1 MAIST
6 NHEASPLKRAFMRYR
21 PDGWTAGALV
31 VAAFVAVP
39 VVAVVT
45 LALAPDDNIW
55 AHLSATVLPL
65 YIQQTLLLM
74 FGVGVGTLVIGTG
87 TAWLVTM
94 CRFPGSRVFEWALL
108 LPLAVP
114 AYVLAFVITDQLEYA
129 GTLQVLLREIFGWK
143 SRQDYWFPEI
153 RSLGGAAA
161 VMTLVMYPY
170 VYLLSRAAFL
180 EQSVC
185 VLEVSRT
192 LGKNPWR
199 GFASVALP
207 LARPAIVVGVALA
220 LMETLNDFGTVQF
233 FGVPTF
239 TAGIYDVWLNMNS
252 VSGAAQMASVL
263 LLFVVAL
270 LTVERLARR
279 GQRYHHTS
287 SKYSS
292 LPSYPLGGG
301 RALLA
306 FACCLLPVALGFLL
320 PAGVLAK
327 YALAHYA
334 ETLSGDFWTYA
345 ANSLML
351 SSLTAAA
358 AVLIGLA
365 MAYGLR
371 LGAGPVVRAATRI
384 ASTGYAVPGAVLAIG
399 VIIPMA
405 TVDNALD
412 SLSRNAFGLP
422 LGLLMSGTVFAIVY
436 GYLARFTALSFGTLD
451 AGLAKIT
458 PSMDGAA
465 RTLGC
470 GPLQVL
476 RRVHLPMLRGSALTA
491 ALLVFVD
498 CMKELPMTIILRPFN
513 FDTLAT
519 YVYQYASDEL
529 LEKSALGALAIVVTG
544 ILPVI
549 LLSLTIARS
558 RPGQAD
564 RRGPAADLGFE
575 GVAP

>member
-1 MAIST
+1 MMS
-6 NHEASPLKRAFMRYR
+6 EESPLRRAFTRYR
-21 PDGWTAGALV
+21 PDGWTAAALV
-31 VAAFVAVP
+31 VAALVAIP
-39 VVAVVT
+39 VIAVVW
-45 LALAPDDNIW
+45 LAFSTDDDIW

-65 YIQQTLLLM
+65 YIQETFLLM
-74 FGVGVGTLVIGTG
+74 VGVGVGTFVIGTG

-94 CRFPGSRVFEWALL
+94 CRFPGSRVFEWAML

-114 AYVLAFVITDQLEYA
+114 AYVLAFVVTDQLEYA
-129 GTLQVLLREIFGWK
+129 GALQVALREIFGWK
-143 SRQDYWFPEI
+143 DRQDYWFPEI

-161 VMTLVMYPY
+161 VMTLVLYPY

-192 LGKNPWR
+192 LGKDPWQ
-199 GFASVALP
+199 GFATVAMP

-220 LMETLNDFGTVQF
+220 LMETLNDFGTVQY

-252 VSGAAQMASVL
+252 VAGAAQMASVL

-270 LTVERLARR
+270 LTIERLARR

-292 LPSYPLGGG
+292 LPSYPLHGLRG
-301 RALLA
+301 ALA
-306 FACCLLPVALGFLL
+306 FLACLVPVALGFLL
-320 PAGVLAK
+320 PAGVLAN
-327 YALAHYA
+327 YAVAYFA
-334 ETLSGDFWTYA
+334 ESLSANFWTYA

-351 SSLTAAA
+351 SSLTAVAA
-358 AVLIGLA
+358 IAIGLA

-371 LGAGPVVRAATRI
+371 LGAGPVVKAATRV

-405 TVDNALD
+405 ALDNALD
-412 SLSRNAFGLP
+412 AFARDVFGFS

-436 GYLARFTALSFGTLD
+436 GYLARFTALSFGTLE

-470 GPLQVL
+470 GPAQVL
-476 RRVHLPMLRGSALTA
+476 RRIHLPMLRGSALTA

-519 YVYQYASDEL
+519 YVYQFASDEL
-529 LEKSALGALAIVVTG
+529 LEESALGALTIVATG

-558 RPGQAD
+558 RPGQAGT
-564 RRGPAADLGFE
+564 RRPVDEISLE

>member
-1 MAIST
+1 MIS
-6 NHEASPLKRAFMRYR
+6 EVSPLRRAFARYR
-21 PDGWTAGALV
+21 PDGWTAAALV
-31 VAAFVAVP
+31 VAALVAIP
-39 VVAVVT
+39 VIAVVW
-45 LALAPDDNIW
+45 LAFSADDDIW

-65 YIQQTLLLM
+65 YIRETFLLM
-74 FGVGVGTLVIGTG
+74 VGVGVGTLVIGTG

-94 CRFPGSRVFEWALL
+94 CRFPGSRVFEWAML

-114 AYVLAFVITDQLEYA
+114 SYVLAFVITDQLEYA
-129 GTLQVLLREIFGWK
+129 GALQVGLREIFGWK
-143 SRQDYWFPEI
+143 DRQDYWFPEI
-153 RSLGGAAA
+153 RSLGGAAT
-161 VMTLVMYPY
+161 VMTLVLYPY

-192 LGKNPWR
+192 LGKDPWQ
-199 GFASVALP
+199 GFATVAMP

-220 LMETLNDFGTVQF
+220 LMEALNDFGTVQYF
-233 FGVPTF
+233 AVPTF

-252 VSGAAQMASVL
+252 VAGAAQMASVL
-263 LLFVVAL
+263 LLFVIAL
-270 LTVERLARR
+270 LAVERLARR

-292 LPSYPLGGG
+292 LPSYPLRGP
-301 RALLA
+301 RAALA
-306 FACCLLPVALGFLL
+306 FLACLVPVALGFLL
-320 PAGVLAK
+320 PAGVLAN
-327 YALAHYA
+327 YAVAYFT
-334 ETLSGDFWTYA
+334 ESLSGNFWTYA

-351 SSLTAAA
+351 SSLTALA
-358 AVLIGLA
+358 AVAIGLA

-371 LGAGPVVRAATRI
+371 LGAGPVVKAATRV

-405 TVDNALD
+405 ALDNALD
-412 SLSRNAFGLP
+412 ALSRDVFGVS
-422 LGLLMSGTVFAIVY
+422 LGLLMSGTAFAVVY
-436 GYLARFTALSFGTLD
+436 GYLARFTALSFGTLE

-470 GPLQVL
+470 GPAQVL
-476 RRVHLPMLRGSALTA
+476 RRIHLPMLRGSALTA

-519 YVYQYASDEL
+519 YVYQFASDEL
-529 LEKSALGALAIVVTG
+529 LEESALGALTIVATG

-558 RPGQAD
+558 RPGQAGT
-564 RRGPAADLGFE
+564 RRPMDEISLE

>member
-1 MAIST
+1 LIVA
-6 NHEASPLKRAFMRYR
+6 
-21 PDGWTAGALV
+21 ALV
-31 VAAFVAVP
+31 AIPVIA
-39 VVAVVT
+39 VVA
-45 LALAPDDNIW
+45 LAFSPDDGIW
-55 AHLSATVLPL
+55 AHLSTTVLPL
-65 YIQQTLLLM
+65 YIRETFLLM
-74 FGVGVGTLVIGTG
+74 VGVGIGTFVIGTG

-94 CRFPGSRVFEWALL
+94 CRFPGSRVFEWAML

-114 AYVLAFVITDQLEYA
+114 TYVLAFVVTDQLEYA
-129 GTLQVLLREIFGWK
+129 GTLQVWLREIFGWK
-143 SRQDYWFPEI
+143 DRQDYWFPEI
-153 RSLGGAAA
+153 RSLGGAIA
-161 VMTLVMYPY
+161 VMTLVLYPY
-170 VYLLSRAAFL
+170 VYLLGRAAFL

-192 LGKNPWR
+192 LGKDPWQ
-199 GFASVALP
+199 GFASVAMP

-233 FGVPTF
+233 FAVPTF

-252 VSGAAQMASVL
+252 IAGAAQMASVL
-263 LLFVVAL
+263 LLFVIVL
-270 LTVERLARR
+270 LAVERVARR

-292 LPSYPLGGG
+292 LPTYPLHGV
-301 RALLA
+301 RAALA
-306 FACCLLPVALGFLL
+306 VLACLLPVALGFLL
-320 PAGVLAK
+320 PAGVLAN

-334 ETLSGDFWTYA
+334 RTLSGDFWTYA

-351 SSLTAAA
+351 SSLTALV
-358 AVLIGLA
+358 AVVIGLS

-371 LGAGPVVRAATRI
+371 LGAGPVVKAATRV

-405 TVDNALD
+405 AVDNALD
-412 SLSRNAFGLP
+412 ALTRNVLGISIGLV
-422 LGLLMSGTVFAIVY
+422 MSGTLFAIVY
-436 GYLARFTALSFGTLD
+436 GYLARFTALSFGTLE

-470 GPLQVL
+470 GPMRVL
-476 RRVHLPMLRGSALTA
+476 RRVHLPMLRGSAMTA

-513 FDTLAT
+513 FETLAT
-519 YVYQYASDEL
+519 HVYQFASDEL
-529 LEKSALGALAIVVTG
+529 LEESALGALTIVATG

-549 LLSLTIARS
+549 LLSVAIARS
-558 RPGQAD
+558 RPGRGGA
-564 RRGPAADLGFE
+564 RRPVEEISLE

>member
-1 MAIST
+1 MMS
-6 NHEASPLKRAFMRYR
+6 EESPLKRAFTRYR
-21 PDGWTAGALV
+21 PDGWTAVAVIVAIFIAIPVIAV
-31 VAAFVAVP
+31 VALAFS
-39 VVAVVT
+39 
-45 LALAPDDNIW
+45 PDDDIW

-65 YIQQTLLLM
+65 YIRETFLLM
-74 FGVGVGTLVIGTG
+74 VGVGVGTFVIGTG

-94 CRFPGSRVFEWALL
+94 CRFPGSRVFEWAML

-129 GTLQVLLREIFGWK
+129 GALQVWLREIFGWK
-143 SRQDYWFPEI
+143 DRQEYWFPEI
-153 RSLGGAAA
+153 RSLGGAAT
-161 VMTLVMYPY
+161 VMMLVLYPY

-185 VLEVSRT
+185 VIEVSRT
-192 LGKNPWR
+192 LGKDPWQI
-199 GFASVALP
+199 FFSVAMP
-207 LARPAIVVGVALA
+207 LARPAIVVGVTLA
-220 LMETLNDFGTVQF
+220 LMEALNDFGTVQF

-252 VSGAAQMASVL
+252 VAGAAQMASVL
-263 LLFVVAL
+263 LLFVLVL
-270 LTVERLARR
+270 LAVERMARR

-292 LPSYPLGGG
+292 LPSYLLHGP
-301 RALLA
+301 RAALA
-306 FACCLLPVALGFLL
+306 FLACLVPVALGFLL
-320 PAGVLAK
+320 PAGVLAN
-327 YALAHYA
+327 YAVAYYA

-345 ANSLML
+345 VNSLTL
-351 SSLTAAA
+351 SSLTAIV
-358 AVLIGLA
+358 AVVIGLA

-371 LGAGPVVRAATRI
+371 LGAGPVVKAATRV

-405 TVDNALD
+405 AVDNALD
-412 SLSRNAFGLP
+412 ALSRNIFGIS

-436 GYLARFTALSFGTLD
+436 GYLARFTALSFGTLE

-470 GPLQVL
+470 GPAQIL
-476 RRVHLPMLRGSALTA
+476 RRIHLPMLRGSALTA

-513 FDTLAT
+513 FETLAT
-519 YVYQYASDEL
+519 YVYQFASDEL
-529 LEKSALGALAIVVTG
+529 LEESALGALTIVATG

-558 RPGQAD
+558 RPGQAGK
-564 RRGPAADLGFE
+564 RRPVDEINLEA
-575 GVAP
+575 VTP

>member
-1 MAIST
+1 MMS
-6 NHEASPLKRAFMRYR
+6 EESPLRRAFTRYR
-21 PDGWTAGALV
+21 PDGWTVAALV
-31 VAAFVAVP
+31 VAAFVAIP
-39 VVAVVT
+39 VVAVVW
-45 LALAPDDNIW
+45 LAFSPDDDIW

-65 YIQQTLLLM
+65 YIQQTFLLM
-74 FGVGVGTLVIGTG
+74 VGVGVGTLVIGTG

-94 CRFPGSRVFEWALL
+94 CRFPGSRVFEWAML

-129 GTLQVLLREIFGWK
+129 GALQVWLREIFGWK
-143 SRQDYWFPEI
+143 DRQDYWFPEI

-161 VMTLVMYPY
+161 VMTLVLYPY

-199 GFASVALP
+199 GFASVAMP
-207 LARPAIVVGVALA
+207 LARPAIAVGVALA
-220 LMETLNDFGTVQF
+220 LMEALNDFGTVQF

-252 VSGAAQMASVL
+252 VAGAAQMASVL
-263 LLFVVAL
+263 LLFVIVL
-270 LTVERLARR
+270 LAVERAARR

-292 LPSYPLGGG
+292 LPSYPLHGA
-301 RALLA
+301 RAALA
-306 FACCLLPVALGFLL
+306 FLACLVPVALGFLL
-320 PAGVLAK
+320 PAGVLVNYAVRYYAK
-327 YALAHYA
+327 S
-334 ETLSGDFWTYA
+334 LSGDFWTYA

-351 SSLTAAA
+351 SSLTAIA
-358 AVLIGLA
+358 AVIVGLA

-371 LGAGPVVRAATRI
+371 LGAGPVVKAATRV

-405 TVDNALD
+405 AFDNALD
-412 SLSRNAFGLP
+412 ALSRSVFGVSI
-422 LGLLMSGTVFAIVY
+422 GLLMSGTVFAIVY
-436 GYLARFTALSFGTLD
+436 GYLARFTALSFGTLE
-451 AGLAKIT
+451 AGLAKVT

-470 GPLQVL
+470 GPGQVL
-476 RRVHLPMLRGSALTA
+476 RRIHLPMLRGSALTA

-513 FDTLAT
+513 FETLAT
-519 YVYQYASDEL
+519 YVYQFASDEL
-529 LEKSALGALAIVVTG
+529 LEESALGALTIVVTG

-558 RPGQAD
+558 RPGHAGKRRPAD
-564 RRGPAADLGFE
+564 EISLE
-575 GVAP
+575 SVAP

>member
-1 MAIST
+1 MIS
-6 NHEASPLKRAFMRYR
+6 EGSPLRRAFTRHR
-21 PDGWTAGALV
+21 PDGWTCAALIVAALV
-31 VAAFVAVP
+31 AIP
-39 VVAVVT
+39 VVAVV
-45 LALAPDDNIW
+45 ALAFSPDDGIW
-55 AHLSATVLPL
+55 AHLSSTVLPL
-65 YIQQTLLLM
+65 YIRETFLLM
-74 FGVGVGTLVIGTG
+74 VGVGVGTFVIGTG

-94 CRFPGSRVFEWALL
+94 CRFPGSRVFEWAML

-114 AYVLAFVITDQLEYA
+114 TYVLAFVVTDQLEYA
-129 GTLQVLLREIFGWK
+129 GTLQAWLREIFGWK
-143 SRQDYWFPEI
+143 DRRDYWFPEI
-153 RSLGGAAA
+153 RSLGGAIA
-161 VMTLVMYPY
+161 VMTLVLYPY

-192 LGKNPWR
+192 LGKDPWQ
-199 GFASVALP
+199 GFASVAMP

-233 FGVPTF
+233 FAVPTF

-252 VSGAAQMASVL
+252 IAGAAQMASVL
-263 LLFVVAL
+263 LLFVIVL
-270 LTVERLARR
+270 LVVERMARR

-292 LPSYPLGGG
+292 LPTYPLHGT
-301 RALLA
+301 RAALA
-306 FACCLLPVALGFLL
+306 VLACLLPVVLGFLL

-334 ETLSGDFWTYA
+334 TTLSGYFWTYA

-351 SSLTAAA
+351 SSLTALV
-358 AVLIGLA
+358 AVAIGLS

-371 LGAGPVVRAATRI
+371 LGAGPVVKAATRV

-405 TVDNALD
+405 AIDNALD
-412 SLSRNAFGLP
+412 ALSRSVFGMSV
-422 LGLLMSGTVFAIVY
+422 GLVMSGTLFAIVY
-436 GYLARFTALSFGTLD
+436 GYLARFTALSFGTLE

-470 GPLQVL
+470 GPMRVL
-476 RRVHLPMLRGSALTA
+476 RRVHLPMLRGSAMTA

-513 FDTLAT
+513 FETLAT
-519 YVYQYASDEL
+519 HVYQFASDEL
-529 LEKSALGALAIVVTG
+529 LEESALGALTIVATG

-549 LLSLTIARS
+549 LLSVAIARS
-558 RPGQAD
+558 RPGRGGA
-564 RRGPAADLGFE
+564 RRPVEEISLE